1 MRRKLFIWGKDMR
14 ISKNRAIHVNLHLKK
29 WCSVIVVSSTLQIK
43 KNNFL
48 PAERVLW
55 PWHCRNTWQ
64 ATSWFLGVTLPFAID
79 VHSNNTTW
87 QQQLWEESFVKS
99 AQLLIAFLVLFFQ
112 VKLEFW
118 QIAFVKA
125 TNRKGREPG
134 PQGGRQELP
143 RLHLKKVYCRCE
155 RSDSEDDVRCGGANY
170 RVTTTC
176 TSFNH
181 IYNQSALQWVC
192 YLLRFFVI

>member
-29 WCSVIVVSSTLQIK
+29 WCSVIVVSSALQIK

-64 ATSWFLGVTLPFAID
+64 ATSWFLGGTLPFAID

-125 TNRKGREPG
+125 ANRKGRRKTLGTRTGRRTTGWKARTPTTA
-134 PQGGRQELP
+134 PQKG
-143 RLHLKKVYCRCE
+143 
-155 RSDSEDDVRCGGANY
+155 
-170 RVTTTC
+170 
-176 TSFNH
+176 
-181 IYNQSALQWVC
+181 
-192 YLLRFFVI
+192 LL